1 VKPIGFDSPEI
12 LIPTAG
18 RVRGRLRALA
28 FQRLGIE
35 VLKRAQQEKNRRN
48 GDPQNI
54 NNLTDQEQKD
64 VLEALRAN
72 LEAKGWFRDGAG
84 IR

>member
-1 VKPIGFDSPEI
+1 MKPIGVDSPEI

-18 RVRGRLRALA
+18 RVRERLRTVA
-28 FQRLGIE
+28 FQRLGVQ
-35 VLKRAQQEKNRRN
+35 VLMKAQQEKNKLN
-48 GDPQNI
+48 GDPTHV

-64 VLEALRAN
+64 ALEALRAN
-72 LEAKGWFRDGAG
+72 LEAKGWWRDGAG